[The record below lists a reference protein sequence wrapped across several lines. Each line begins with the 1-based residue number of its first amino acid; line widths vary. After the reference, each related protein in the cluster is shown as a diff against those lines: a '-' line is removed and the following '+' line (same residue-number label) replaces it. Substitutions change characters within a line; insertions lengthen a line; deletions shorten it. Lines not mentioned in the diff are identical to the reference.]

1 MFDFH
6 MEQRKILS
14 GMTLTTAIA
23 SFFHISFIGQLKYPM
38 KGEAVAIVLQRK
50 FAKVDEEGE
59 QSYFIKKF
67 LCGVLSLSH
76 LYQNQD

>member
-1 MFDFH
+1 

-14 GMTLTTAIA
+14 GMMLTTAIA
-23 SFFHISFIGQLKYPM
+23 SFFHILFIGQLKYPT
-38 KGEAVAIVLQRK
+38 KGEAVAIELQRK

-59 QSYFIKKF
+59 QSYFIKKI